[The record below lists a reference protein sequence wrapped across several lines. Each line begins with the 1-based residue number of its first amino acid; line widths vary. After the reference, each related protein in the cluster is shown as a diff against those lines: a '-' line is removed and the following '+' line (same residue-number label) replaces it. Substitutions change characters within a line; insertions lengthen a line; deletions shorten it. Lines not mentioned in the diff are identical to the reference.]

1 MLDLL
6 RRKRRYLKFVLW
18 VVIITLGAG
27 MLLLFVDPGGGQN
40 SMGLPA
46 NQAVA
51 SVAGREISANEF
63 RTAYFNF
70 LDNYRRYYNIDDS
83 SAELMKMLRLDRMA
97 LDKLIKD
104 NIVASEARR
113 LGLEVSQDEIRDAL
127 RKIPGL
133 NENGRFIGRARL
145 EQLLRANNSSL
156 PEFEA
161 SLISELINM
170 KVRNVIT
177 AGVEV
182 AEEDVRKTYLESA
195 QKATIQYVAFNPEE
209 SVNDVQVVEAE
220 LRPFYEKNKDKYRV
234 SEQRRIK
241 YLQVDLAEM
250 RTKAVVSEQDVLNAF
265 NSEGDHLQVRARHIL
280 FKVDDPSK
288 EAEVK
293 SRAEVCLAEVRQGKD
308 FAELAKKYSQDT
320 GSAVNGGDL
329 GFFRREQMVPEFSD
343 AAYALE
349 PGGISDLVKS
359 SYGYHIIKTEEKKN
373 LTFED
378 RKAQLEFQLKN
389 DKAEELARNR
399 ADEAAALLK
408 AGQDINKVASELGL
422 QVRESGFFRVDGA
435 ISGLGQVTGLQDEV
449 FGMKA
454 VGESGTPHKAP
465 LGFIIPQFAEKKEP
479 FIPDF
484 GEVRAQVI
492 EEFKKEKSERVA
504 ETKARQFFNSLTESS
519 DMEAAAQKIKAK
531 AVTTAPFARRG
542 VIDDTLKEPQ
552 EILEQAFALPLGKY
566 HEPVKVGTLSVVF
579 RVMTRESFDESKY
592 NAERAAIKERIQ
604 STRRAN
610 IFQAYLDNLD
620 QKMRKDGQIRI
631 NQELIDRLIS

>member
-70 LDNYRRYYNIDDS
+70 LDNYRRYYNIDGS

-288 EAEVK
+288 EAEAK
-293 SRAEVCLAEVRQGKD
+293 ALAEVCLAEARQGKD

-465 LGFIIPQFAEKKEP
+465 LGFVIPQFAEKKEP
-479 FIPDF
+479 FIPEF

-631 NQELIDRLIS
+631 NQELIDRMIS